1 MENII
6 DMQGLINDKL
16 DELLINK
23 HSESLKDLITKY
35 SQFDLYTSQY
45 SVNIEKKLKFID
57 KELKDEELMFIR
69 LQLRL
74 KKILELINN
83 KTESKTSSKQR
94 IATSNIPL
102 NTSSNTP
109 LNVPPNKLSNKQK
122 ISNKNIQINDSNN
135 KSNKEIDKYIPHNSK
150 KTTSEKEDIEQDKS
164 ISVHISCD
172 ESIRSLINEYF
183 NTNSRNNK
191 NKNVEISSKY
201 YKGANVGDES
211 QITRTKIRQK
221 KDNIRRTIRPLN
233 KLNDDSKSKYC
244 KCWEYIKNCL
254 GLKKEDK
261 TCNYL
266 HLTTQQWSDF
276 INAINT
282 EKQVPE
288 NDSVEDLGI
297 ENLQPILVEYDSI
310 IKPDK

>member
-6 DMQGLINDKL
+6 DIQRLNNDKL

-23 HSESLKDLITKY
+23 YSGSIKDLITRY

-45 SVNIEKKLKFID
+45 GANIEKKLKCID
-57 KELKDEELMFIR
+57 KELKDEELKFIR

-74 KKILELINN
+74 EKILELIDN
-83 KTESKTSSKQR
+83 KTESKPNNKQR
-94 IATSNIPL
+94 IATSNIPSNKLL
-102 NTSSNTP
+102 NISPNK
-109 LNVPPNKLSNKQK
+109 PPNEQK
-122 ISNKNIQINDSNN
+122 ICNKNIPINDSNN
-135 KSNKEIDKYIPHNSK
+135 KSNNNIDKYISHSSK
-150 KTTSEKEDIEQDKS
+150 ETISKKEDIEQDKS

-183 NTNSRNNK
+183 NGNSRNNK
-191 NKNVEISSKY
+191 DKSIEISSKY
-201 YKGANVGDES
+201 YKGDNIEDKS
-211 QITRTKIRQK
+211 QVTRTKIRQK

-233 KLNDDSKSKYC
+233 KPNDDSKSKCC
-244 KCWEYIKNCL
+244 KYWEYIKNCF

-266 HLTTQQWSDF
+266 HLTTQQWDNF
-276 INAINT
+276 INAIHT
-282 EKQVPE
+282 KKQVPE
-288 NDSVEDLGI
+288 NDSIEDLGI
-297 ENLQPILVEYDSI
+297 ENLQPIVVEYDSI